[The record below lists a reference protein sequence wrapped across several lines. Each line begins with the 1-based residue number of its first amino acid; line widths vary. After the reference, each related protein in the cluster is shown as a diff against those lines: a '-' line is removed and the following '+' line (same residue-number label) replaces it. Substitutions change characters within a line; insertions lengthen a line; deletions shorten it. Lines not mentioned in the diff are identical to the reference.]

1 MPAENALAFLSR
13 IAGQAH
19 LPPVVLIAGPQIFL
33 KEYTLDVCRE
43 TLRGPGRESQSFQI
57 ASGNDFGP
65 VLEAMA
71 APSLFAPAT
80 IASCR
85 ILRSRGAGD
94 DDRDDGEES
103 EAPVSSAGGD
113 SVLARAIELARSP
126 SHLIL
131 LYERDRA
138 PAKVQR
144 QAEKAG
150 VCVICNKPFE
160 SQLPQYANLFARRL
174 GLKIGYATAEAL
186 TERYGS
192 NLAAMHNALVLA
204 AIAAPQ
210 QSPDDFLRSG
220 VRGADIGGELFQ
232 IAESL
237 SGELPLM
244 PLAMVDRAV
253 ALGRDPTELLSLEI
267 IPELR
272 RLLIAATL
280 GMRGQGPAEIAM
292 EIGMS
297 PRNPRATA
305 TANAARRYGLQR
317 LARAYREA
325 IRLDA
330 SFKDGTV
337 KEREQAL
344 SALLAPLLLEERT
357 RRGQS

>member
-13 IAGQAH
+13 IDGKAH
-19 LPPVVLIAGPQIFL
+19 LPAVILIAGPQIFL
-33 KEYTLDVCRE
+33 KEYTLDACRE
-43 TLRGPGRESQSFQI
+43 ALRGPGRESQSFQI

-85 ILRSRGAGD
+85 ILRSRGGGD
-94 DDRDDGEES
+94 DDDDGEES

-131 LYERDRA
+131 LYERDKA

-174 GLKIGYATAEAL
+174 GLKIGYATAETL

-204 AIAAPQ
+204 AIAAPR

-317 LARAYREA
+317 LARTYSEA

-357 RRGQS
+357 RRGQG